1 MIDKLQIFRRKNNV
15 YDLPSLDWDLN
26 HEIYVSG
33 EINLGLY
40 DKVIFDQDN
49 APTLRKVIK
58 LIQLL
63 KNTSNPSIQLM
74 GKRKV
79 VEITKP
85 NNNEIEVYNLWGVQK
100 QLLLK
105 KSGYFDFG
113 HDLMLTRI
121 YAQLGKLNREL
132 RNYYCNYI
140 RPLNTS
146 HKFDF
151 ELGDLVK
158 TTNMESIKNY
168 REGLI
173 YALEY
178 HLKEKVNVYHIRIDG
193 KIHNRKYRKEELTL
207 NEYDR

>member
-15 YDLPSLDWDLN
+15 YDLPSLDWDLD

-33 EINLGLY
+33 EINLGLF

-58 LIQLL
+58 LIHLL
-63 KNTSNPSIQLM
+63 NNSSKPSIQLI

-85 NNNEIEVYNLWGVQK
+85 NHNEIEIYNFQGGYK
-100 QLLLK
+100 HLLLK

-113 HDLMLTRI
+113 YDLMLIRI
-121 YAQLGKLNREL
+121 YAQLENLNREL

-140 RPLNTS
+140 RPLNTN

-158 TTNMESIKNY
+158 TTNIGSIKNY

-178 HLKEKVNVYHIRIDG
+178 HLKEKVNLYYIRIDG

-207 NEYDR
+207 NEHNG

>member
-1 MIDKLQIFRRKNNV
+1 MIDKLQIFRRRNNI
-15 YDLPSLDWDLN
+15 YESPSLDWDLN

-40 DKVIFDQDN
+40 DKVIFDKDT

-63 KNTSNPSIQLM
+63 KNSSNSSIQLK

-79 VEITKP
+79 IEINKP
-85 NNNEIEVYNLWGVQK
+85 KYNEIEIYNLRGDQK
-100 QLLLK
+100 ELLMK

-113 HDLMLTRI
+113 LDLMLINI
-121 YAQLGKLNREL
+121 YAQLEQLNRIL

-140 RPLNTS
+140 RPLNTN

-158 TTNMESIKNY
+158 TTNIESIQNY

-178 HLKEKVNVYHIRIDG
+178 HRKEKVNLYYIRIDG
-193 KIHNRKYRKEELTL
+193 NIHNRKYRKEELTL

>member
-1 MIDKLQIFRRKNNV
+1 MIDKLQIFRRRNNI
-15 YDLPSLDWDLN
+15 YEFPSIDWDLN

-40 DKVIFDQDN
+40 DKVIFDKDN
-49 APTLRKVIK
+49 APTLRRVIK

-63 KNTSNPSIQLM
+63 RNSSNPSIELT
-74 GKRKV
+74 GKKKV
-79 VEITKP
+79 IEITKP
-85 NNNEIEVYNLWGVQK
+85 NYNEIEIYKLREGQK
-100 QLLLK
+100 ELLMK

-113 HDLMLTRI
+113 FDLMLVQI
-121 YAQLGKLNREL
+121 YAQLEKLNREL

-140 RPLNTS
+140 RPLNTN

-158 TTNMESIKNY
+158 TTDIESISNY

-178 HLKEKVNVYHIRIDG
+178 HLKEKVNLYYIRIDG
-193 KIHNRKYRKEELTL
+193 NIHNRKYRKEELTL

>member
-1 MIDKLQIFRRKNNV
+1 MIDKIQIFRRKNNI
-15 YDLPSLDWDLN
+15 YDFPSIEWDLN

-40 DKVIFDQDN
+40 DKVIFDKDN

-63 KNTSNPSIQLM
+63 RNSSKASIQLK
-74 GKRKV
+74 GHRKLI
-79 VEITKP
+79 EISKP
-85 NNNEIEVYNLWGVQK
+85 NYNEIEIYNLRGGNK
-100 QLLLK
+100 ELLMK

-113 HDLMLTRI
+113 FDLMLVNI
-121 YAQLGKLNREL
+121 YAQLEKLNREL

-140 RPLNTS
+140 RPLNTN

-158 TTNMESIKNY
+158 TTKSESIKNY

-173 YALEY
+173 YAYEY
-178 HLKEKVNVYHIRIDG
+178 HLKEKVNLYYIRING
-193 KIHNRKYRKEELTL
+193 NIHNRKYRKEELTL